1 MTVKQFSPDPDRLA
15 AYGKKH
21 IGDDGEF
28 IVRNLKPMFGGS
40 SRFTYRFDYSGR
52 RHGEHVEA
60 SAILRCI
67 PPDGGVSP
75 ADARKEYKVLSAV
88 YDKGYPVPEPI
99 AYCADLDVLG
109 CEFLIMEEITGC
121 DATLEALM
129 EEPYVSKRESI
140 GKDCWTLLGTLATYD
155 PVELGLVAEDKALAY
170 ASGWPKMLESQ
181 EKIFRAASVCVD
193 PITEAVF
200 GWLRHNPPPPPQKP
214 AICHGDFRSGNF
226 LYAADGHIK
235 SILDWE
241 VWSIGDPL
249 FDLAFS
255 LMPLWT
261 DDEGRVGRLLRREN
275 AIALWENASGL
286 KANPDALRWW
296 EVYCC
301 QRFMATNHNIYKR
314 FLTGSA
320 IDAQIPLAML
330 GWGPRVEKYALELIT
345 GKSPQARTVPATE
358 KFDMSSAAFQNTV
371 AKILEEPLK
380 EQVADSA
387 WWSMQCEKLA
397 AITRYSVAESRMSS
411 EYKADELEAMQA
423 ICAQALQILGD
434 DHPLSK
440 PLKETLDRRQ
450 DFAFLRNINE
460 VLDDSRRLMI
470 EIHSLVF
477 ESPQKLSA
485 LDRQLWDLYALT
497 ASQKLALAP

>member
-15 AYGKKH
+15 AYGRKH
-21 IGDDGEF
+21 IGDGGEF
-28 IVRNLKPMFGGS
+28 IVKNLKPMFGGA
-40 SRFTYRFDYSGR
+40 SRFTYRFDYSGQ
-52 RHGEHVEA
+52 RHGEQVEA

-75 ADARKEYKVLSAV
+75 ADARKEYKVLTAV
-88 YDKGYPVPEPI
+88 YNKGYPVPEPI
-99 AYCADLDVLG
+99 AYCSNLDALG
-109 CEFLIMEEITGC
+109 CEFLIMEEIKGC

-129 EEPYVSKRESI
+129 EEPYVSQRESI

-170 ASGWPKMLESQ
+170 ASGWLKMLESQ
-181 EKIFRAASVCVD
+181 EKIFRASSVYVD

-226 LYAADGHIK
+226 LYAADGRIK

-241 VWSIGDPL
+241 IWSIGDPL
-249 FDLAFS
+249 CDLAFS
-255 LMPLWT
+255 LLPLWA
-261 DDEGRVGRLLRREN
+261 DEDGRVGRLLKRED
-275 AIALWENASGL
+275 AITLWEQASGL
-286 KANPDALRWW
+286 KADPDALRWW

-320 IDAQIPLAML
+320 IDGQIPLAML

-345 GKSPQARTVPATE
+345 RNSPQTRTLPATE
-358 KFDMSSAAFQNTV
+358 KLDMSSASFQNTV
-371 AKILEEPLK
+371 AKVLAGPLK
-380 EQVADSA
+380 EQVADSS

-397 AITRYSVAESRMSS
+397 AITRYSVAESRTSTA
-411 EYKADELEAMQA
+411 YKADELEAMQG
-423 ICAQALQILGD
+423 IFTLALQAFGD
-434 DHPLSK
+434 NHPLSN
-440 PLKETLDRRQ
+440 PLKETLGRPQ
-450 DFAFLRNINE
+450 DFAFLRNINGA
-460 VLDDSRRLMI
+460 LDDARRLI
-470 EIHSLVF
+470 VAIHKVVF
-477 ESPQKLSA
+477 ESPQQLPA
-485 LDRQLWDLYALT
+485 LDKQLWDLYALT
-497 ASQKLALAP
+497 ASQKLSLVP